1 MNKLDAPVVTRPR
14 HPEWIRVR
22 APIGERYAHLKGLV
36 RGLQLH
42 TVCEEAGCPNIGEC
56 WGAGTATI
64 MILGDMCTRA
74 CRFCAVKTGNP
85 RGDVDPSEPVRVAD
99 AIAELQLNYVVVTCV
114 NRDDLPDGGAGIFAE
129 TIRQIKA
136 KSPRTRVEVLTGDF
150 RGARASV
157 EKVLTAQPDVFG
169 QNIETVR
176 RLTHVVRDRRAG
188 YAQTLSV
195 LNMAKEIAPTCR
207 TKSSILVGM
216 GETPDEVIETMRD
229 LRAVKVDLLAI
240 GQYLQPTHRK
250 RNLPLVEYV
259 TPEQF
264 ARYRA
269 EGLKLGFKYVASGPL
284 VRSSYKAW
292 EAVIALTNQPMDQSA
307 NGNRANDETSPS
319 LPPARVERRDAQLGY
334 RWLDRPGRVF
344 VL

>member
-1 MNKLDAPVVTRPR
+1 
-14 HPEWIRVR
+14 VR
-22 APIGERYAHLKGLV
+22 APIGEKYTHLKGLV

-42 TVCEEAGCPNIGEC
+42 TVCEEALCPNIGEC

-64 MILGDMCTRA
+64 MILGDVCTRA

-85 RGDVDPSEPVRVAD
+85 RGSVDDQEPARVAD
-99 AIAELQLNYVVVTCV
+99 AIAELQLNYVVVTAV
-114 NRDDLPDGGAGIFAE
+114 DRDDLPDGGAGIFAE
-129 TIRQIKA
+129 TVRQIQA
-136 KSPRTRVEVLTGDF
+136 KSPRTKVEVLTGDF

-157 EKVLTAQPDVFG
+157 ATVLAAKPDVFG

-188 YAQTLSV
+188 YQQTLDV
-195 LNMAKEIAPTCR
+195 LRMAKEIDPACR

-216 GETPDEVIETMRD
+216 GETPDEVIETMRA
-229 LRAVKVDLLAI
+229 LRAANVDLLAI
-240 GQYLQPTHRK
+240 GQYLQPTRNR

-264 ARYRA
+264 ARYRDA
-269 EGLKLGFKYVASGPL
+269 GMKLGFKYVASGPL

-292 EAVIALTNQPMDQSA
+292 EAAVALTGVGITVEPES
-307 NGNRANDETSPS
+307 GSPKPTAPRRMGAS
-319 LPPARVERRDAQLGY
+319 L
-334 RWLDRPGRVF
+334 
-344 VL
+344 

>member
-1 MNKLDAPVVTRPR
+1 MSELLTPTVARPR
-14 HPEWIRVR
+14 HPDWIRVR
-22 APIGERYAHLKGLV
+22 APIGEKYTHLKGLV

-42 TVCEEAGCPNIGEC
+42 TVCEEALCPNIGEC

-64 MILGDMCTRA
+64 MVLGDVCTRA

-85 RGDVDPSEPVRVAD
+85 RGIVDDAEPARIAD
-99 AIAELQLNYVVVTCV
+99 AIAELQLNYVVVTSV
-114 NRDDLPDGGAGIFAE
+114 DRDDLSDGGAEIFAE

-136 KSPRTRVEVLTGDF
+136 KSPRTKVEVLTGDF

-157 EKVLTAQPDVFG
+157 EKVIVAKPDVFG
-169 QNIETVR
+169 QNVETVR

-188 YAQTLSV
+188 YEQTLDV
-195 LNMAKEIAPTCR
+195 LRMAKEIDPTCC

-216 GETPDEVIETMRD
+216 GEMPDEVIETMGD
-229 LRAVKVDLLAI
+229 LRAVNVDLLAI
-240 GQYLQPTHRK
+240 GQYLQPTHK
-250 RNLPLVEYV
+250 PRNLPLIEYV

-269 EGLKLGFKYVASGPL
+269 AGMQIGFKYVASGPL

-292 EAVIALTNQPMDQSA
+292 EAALAMSQ
-307 NGNRANDETSPS
+307 
-319 LPPARVERRDAQLGY
+319 
-334 RWLDRPGRVF
+334 
-344 VL
+344 